1 MRFTSA
7 VSILA
12 LATFGAA
19 IPYYNGNVGQVI
31 GSPVYVPITPQYPSY
46 PGGSNGGNWNNGSN
60 GNGSNGNGNTGNGSN
75 GNNGSGNN
83 GSNGS
88 GNNGAGN
95 NGSNGSG
102 NNGSG
107 NNGAGN
113 NGSNG
118 SGNNGAGNNGS
129 NGSGN
134 NGSGSQAPAGGPVGN
149 PADCGLKPGQVAA
162 LTPLVA
168 ELKLVRTVDDLKHL
182 TKQITDLLANT
193 LQEDATSSILNIV
206 DSLVAGLGLGG
217 LNLKPAVDSVTSI
230 LRKQVPC
237 LLDTLLPKP

>member
-1 MRFTSA
+1 MRFTLA
-7 VSILA
+7 VTLLA
-12 LATFGAA
+12 LASYGAA
-19 IPYYNGNVGQVI
+19 MPNYSGNVGQII
-31 GSPVYVPITPQYPSY
+31 GAPVYVPIAPNYPTY
-46 PGGSNGGNWNNGSN
+46 PGGNNGGSGNNGNGNGSN
-60 GNGSNGNGNTGNGSN
+60 GNGSNGNGSNGSGN
-75 GNNGSGNN
+75 NGSGNNGSGNN

-107 NNGAGN
+107 
-113 NGSNG
+113 
-118 SGNNGAGNNGS
+118 
-129 NGSGN
+129 
-134 NGSGSQAPAGGPVGN
+134 SQAPSGGPVGI
-149 PADCGLKPGQVAA
+149 ASDCGLKPGQVAA
-162 LTPLVA
+162 LTPLVS

-182 TKQITDLLANT
+182 TKQITDLLADT

-237 LLDTLLPKP
+237 VLDTLLPKP

>member
-1 MRFTSA
+1 MRFISA
-7 VSILA
+7 VTLLA
-12 LATFGAA
+12 LASFGAA
-19 IPYYNGNVGQVI
+19 MPNYSGNVGQII
-31 GSPVYVPITPQYPSY
+31 GSPGYVPVVPGYPTY
-46 PGGSNGGNWNNGSN
+46 PGGGSNGS
-60 GNGSNGNGNTGNGSN
+60 
-75 GNNGSGNN
+75 
-83 GSNGS
+83 
-88 GNNGAGN
+88 GN

-107 NNGAGN
+107 NNGNGSN
-113 NGSNG
+113 GNGSNG
-118 SGNNGAGNNGS
+118 SGNNGNGSNGNGSNGNGSNGNGSGS

-134 NGSGSQAPAGGPVGN
+134 AGNGSQAPSGGPVGN
-149 PADCGLKPGQVAA
+149 PADCGLKPNQVAA
-162 LTPLVA
+162 LTPLVS

-182 TKQITDLLANT
+182 TKQITDLLADT